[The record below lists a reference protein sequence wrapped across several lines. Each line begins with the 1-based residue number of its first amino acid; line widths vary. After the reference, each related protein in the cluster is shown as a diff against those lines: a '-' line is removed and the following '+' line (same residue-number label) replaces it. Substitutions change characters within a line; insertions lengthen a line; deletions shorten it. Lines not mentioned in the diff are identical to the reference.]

1 MLLNLLLAFI
11 LLMGR
16 VSSDPDPLQDYCVS
30 PPHSPHQHIFLNG
43 NLCKDP
49 TKVTVSDF
57 TTSALSKPGDTRAN
71 PFMTNVTLT
80 TTANLPGLNT
90 MGLTMGRIDFGASGV
105 VPPHVHPR
113 ASEVTVCLDGV
124 LLVGFVD
131 TSGRVFT
138 QELHPGET
146 FVFPKG
152 LIHFLYNID
161 TVSSALAVSGL
172 TSQNPGTQFVSMVSL
187 DSKLQIP
194 QDVLK
199 RLYHINDQ
207 EGYVASIRKNLGG

>member
-11 LLMGR
+11 LLMGQVR
-16 VSSDPDPLQDYCVS
+16 SDPDPLQDYCVS

-43 NLCKDP
+43 NLRKDP

-80 TTANLPGLNT
+80 TTTNLPGLNT
-90 MGLTMGRIDFGASGV
+90 MGLTMGRLDFGASGV

-124 LLVGFVD
+124 LLVGFGD
-131 TSGRVFT
+131 TS
-138 QELHPGET
+138 
-146 FVFPKG
+146 
-152 LIHFLYNID
+152 
-161 TVSSALAVSGL
+161 VSSALAVSGL